1 MGEAEKK
8 PWMAHLPGILAGSAA
23 LVAAMTTIYVNVRNA
38 APDSAKITP
47 VSVQENS
54 VATATSTQAPASIN
68 KTSKVALRLERIRVD
83 NDGSL
88 GTTDWTFEIDA
99 DGTPLYS
106 LPIKS
111 LDDREGKNLRM
122 IPANAAASGMF
133 EVSNAR
139 PVAVAVKGW
148 KHGLLSGAGA
158 PDVTGQG
165 WLSSSVDTVTVAAK
179 SAQAGRAAFVFYF
192 SASEIADAR
201 K

>member
-1 MGEAEKK
+1 MMGEVEKK

-23 LVAAMTTIYVNVRNA
+23 LVAALTTIYVNVRNA
-38 APDSAKITP
+38 APDSAKITSVP
-47 VSVQENS
+47 VQTNP
-54 VATATSTQAPASIN
+54 VATATSTSAPASI

-106 LPIKS
+106 LPVKS
-111 LDDREGKNLRM
+111 LDDREGRNLRM
-122 IPANAAASGMF
+122 MPANSTASGLF
-133 EVSNAR
+133 DVSNAR
-139 PVAVAVKGW
+139 AVAVSVKGW

-165 WLSSSVDTVTVAAK
+165 WMASGVDTVTVAAK

-192 SASEIADAR
+192 SASKMTDAH